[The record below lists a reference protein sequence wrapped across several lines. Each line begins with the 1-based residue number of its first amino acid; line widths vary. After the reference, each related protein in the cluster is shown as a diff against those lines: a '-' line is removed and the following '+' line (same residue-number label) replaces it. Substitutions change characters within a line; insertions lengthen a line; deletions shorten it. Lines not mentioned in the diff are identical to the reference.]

1 VTRRAVITGV
11 GLVTPL
17 GTGRERSWANLLE
30 GKSGIR
36 RFEHFDA
43 SRLKTQFGGEVPDF
57 DPSPHFD
64 KPTLRRTDRY
74 SQLAVAAS
82 AEAVEDSGLGLP
94 LSDPRKLGVV
104 LGVALGG
111 LSSLEQHHKDLL
123 GKGPDRM
130 SPYMVPMMLANTAP
144 GLLGIRHYARGP
156 NYTVTS
162 ACASG
167 AQAIGESLELIRR
180 GVCDAVITGG
190 VESTL
195 TELCVSGFCAM
206 RALSTRNGEP
216 ARASRP
222 FSLSRDGF
230 VIAEGAGIVVV
241 EELEHA
247 RARGATIYAEVAGYG
262 ASGDAHHLT
271 APHPEGEGMALAM
284 QGALSSAGLTPA
296 DVDHVNCHATS
307 TPAGDSGEVMALRRV
322 FGSHAESLSLTALKS
337 MIGHTLG
344 AAGGIE
350 TAVLALSI
358 QRGLITPTINQDD
371 PDPACALNVVTTAR
385 EQHVRAALKNSFGFG
400 GTNTSLLLRRFDGA

>member
-1 VTRRAVITGV
+1 MTRRAVITGI

-17 GTGRERSWANLLE
+17 GSGRERSWSNLVE

-36 RFEHFDA
+36 RFQHFDG

-57 DPSPHFD
+57 EPGPHFD

-74 SQLAVAAS
+74 TQMAVVAS
-82 AEAVEDSGLGLP
+82 AEAVQDSGLSLP
-94 LSDPRKLGVV
+94 LADPKKIGVV

-111 LSSLEQHHKDLL
+111 LSSLEHHHRDLL
-123 GKGPDRM
+123 EKGPDRM
-130 SPYMVPMMLANTAP
+130 NPYMVPMMLANTAP
-144 GLLGIRHYARGP
+144 GLLGIRHHARGP

-180 GVCDAVITGG
+180 GVCDAVISGG
-190 VESTL
+190 VEATL

-206 RALSTRNGEP
+206 RALSTRNDSP

-222 FSLSRDGF
+222 FSLTRDGF
-230 VIAEGAGIVVV
+230 VIAEGAGIVIV

-247 RARGATIYAEVAGYG
+247 RARGAKIYAEVAGYG

-284 QGALSSAGLTPA
+284 QGALASAGLSA
-296 DVDHVNCHATS
+296 SDIDHVNCHATS
-307 TPAGDSGEVMALRRV
+307 TPVGDAGEVMGLRRV
-322 FGSHAESLSLTALKS
+322 FGAHADALSLTAVKS

-350 TAVLALSI
+350 TAVLALTI
-358 QRGLITPTINQDD
+358 DRGIITPTINQDD
-371 PDPACALNVVTTAR
+371 PDHACALGIVSQAR
-385 EQHVRAALKNSFGFG
+385 EQRVRAALKNSFGFG
-400 GTNTSLLLRRFDGA
+400 GTNTSLVLRSLS